1 MEVKVSQN
9 NPEKDKFLWLQL
21 VLAFVAAFALTL
33 LYVLIDASGGSGVVA
48 RLGSSLIPNLI
59 AALVIFVAIYLILV
73 QKGIPTMRDVV
84 EEVKSAARAGS
95 NERAEATDVINFYPN
110 LRTVP
115 WPALLNDAH
124 SLDIAVCYWDSW
136 VKANWE
142 PLVQFFARGG
152 SMRVFLPDARVNDA
166 VTVVCQR
173 FSEHPTNTI
182 KLKIINTG
190 LRMDEALRASGSR
203 AARLEVFFFPQ
214 SLNYS
219 AIRFDSE
226 SVLLSVY
233 EQFRE
238 ERIDSSA
245 ILLNLTNS
253 SHLAQYWDKEFGEFS
268 SKSEKFAVDDLRTM
282 AAAVKK
288 ST

>member
-1 MEVKVSQN
+1 MSQN

>member
-1 MEVKVSQN
+1 MEVKMSQN